1 MDMDHMH
8 HDSGLGMD
16 TNYAFARGYW
26 YTIAGVLGSLVVV
39 RGINHWDARQRLKAC
54 NDPSIEH
61 PTRPQGPLS
70 QAWATATAVVREL
83 SHPQYY
89 ISVRGLRWA
98 TPFPLGRIFVLL
110 CYWAVVVYLMSWK
123 VSQNDVYYWERIGY
137 RNAWVAL
144 CQLPLLYLLAMKV
157 NVVGFLVGTGHERLN
172 WLHRWVARTMFVTA
186 TCHGFHFWTLW
197 VRADFVAFE
206 LQIMPLVKYGIGA
219 WAILLWNVATG
230 LVPIR
235 RLAYEV
241 WVVQHVLSSII
252 MLWLIHKH
260 IPANARYLLWMS
272 VSFLVFDRAARWALL
287 LWQNTRLR
295 ADGSACQGK
304 KRLGHRITARA
315 VCPSTTVVTI
325 KDVHFEW
332 KAGQHIYLW
341 IPRLGPIEAHPY
353 TIACAHKLE
362 GTCCCNSIQLVVRAQ
377 TGFSKRIHEYAM
389 KSPTSELSGF
399 VSGPYGVPPRWDIYE
414 TMVLIGASTG
424 ASFTVPILECIAN
437 AEGVNCTRNIEVVL
451 IARTV
456 DEIKYYVERT
466 MEASRIA
473 RDKGVRV
480 RVHVAITGANQ
491 GSQERL
497 SLAKHNPQSDSDNTM
512 ESDSQTVD
520 KAGGCCCSSPPEK
533 ATNGDSTR
541 GGSDDS
547 PCINVDSTTTSTG
560 AAGLVREYT
569 SRPDIDALI
578 REPVEQAWGETAVVV
593 CGGREVVAR
602 TRNCVKICDFRA
614 AMPSPPRFLAAHYG
628 LVQAGMRT
636 LSWATSLVAV
646 MLLGYLG
653 RTWPDKG
660 QVIVAGLM
668 GSVIAM
674 LNDSWEVVALTDNWQ
689 TLPRLSTSRRVLHDL
704 FALALSVGGIIM
716 MWVSNIHIGD
726 AEVSRSKDEQ
736 RQEKYLM
743 AALWGLLAQV

>member
-1 MDMDHMH
+1 MDMDSMH
-8 HDSGLGMD
+8 HDPGLGME

-26 YTIAGVLGSLVVV
+26 YTIAGVLGSLAVV
-39 RGINHWDARQRLKAC
+39 RGINHYDGLQRLKAC
-54 NDPSIEH
+54 RDPSIEH

-70 QAWATATAVVREL
+70 QAWATATAIVRET

-89 ISVRGLRWA
+89 ISLKGLRWA
-98 TPFPLGRIFVLL
+98 TPFPLGRIIVLA
-110 CYWAVVVYLMSWK
+110 CYWAVIVYLMSWR
-123 VSQNDVYYWERIGY
+123 VSVNDIYYFERIGY
-137 RNAWVAL
+137 RNAWVSL

-157 NVVGFLVGTGHERLN
+157 NVVGFLIGTGHERLN

-186 TCHGFHFWTLW
+186 TVHGFHFWTLW

-219 WAILLWNVATG
+219 WGILLWNVATG

-252 MLWLIHKH
+252 MLWLLHKH
-260 IPANARYLLWMS
+260 IPSNARYLLWMS
-272 VSFLVFDRAARWALL
+272 ISFLVFDRAARWALL

-295 ADGSACQGK
+295 PTGSACQGM
-304 KRLGHRITARA
+304 KRLGHRVTARA

-341 IPRLGPIEAHPY
+341 VPRLGPIEAHPY

-377 TGFSKRIHEYAM
+377 AGFSKRIHEYAT
-389 KSPTSELSGF
+389 KNPTSELTGF

-424 ASFTVPILECIAN
+424 ASFTVPILEGIAN
-437 AEGVNCTRNIEVVL
+437 AESENCTRRVEVVL
-451 IARTV
+451 IARTTE
-456 DEIKYYVERT
+456 EIQYYVERT

-473 RDKGVRV
+473 RDKGVTV
-480 RVHVAITGANQ
+480 RVHVAITGAN
-491 GSQERL
+491 
-497 SLAKHNPQSDSDNTM
+497 KDNTL
-512 ESDSQTVD
+512 ETDSGSVEKTG
-520 KAGGCCCSSPPEK
+520 ACCCSRPLEKGSSPPEK
-533 ATNGDSTR
+533 ATEKATDGDSAR
-541 GGSDDS
+541 GCSGDP
-547 PCINVDSTTTSTG
+547 PCSNSTATSTG

-569 SRPDIDALI
+569 SRPDIDALV

-602 TRNCVKICDFRA
+602 TRNCVRLPSRA
-614 AMPSPPRFLAAHYG
+614 AMPSPPTFLPAHYG
-628 LVQAGMRT
+628 LMQAGVRSV
-636 LSWATSLVAV
+636 SWATGLVAI
-646 MLLGYLG
+646 MMLGYVG

-668 GSVIAM
+668 GSAIAM
-674 LNDSWEVVALTDNWQ
+674 LNDSWEVVALTDTWQ

-704 FALALSVGGIIM
+704 FSLALSVGGIIM
-716 MWVSNIHIGD
+716 MWVSNIQIGD
-726 AEVSRSKDEQ
+726 TGDTKTASER

-743 AALWGLLAQV
+743 AAMWGLLAQV